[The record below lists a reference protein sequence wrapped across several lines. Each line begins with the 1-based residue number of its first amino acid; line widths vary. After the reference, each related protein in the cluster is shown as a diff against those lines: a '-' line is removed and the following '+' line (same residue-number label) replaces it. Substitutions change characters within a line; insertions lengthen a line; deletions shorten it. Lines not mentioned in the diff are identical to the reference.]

1 VLAGRRRIILGAL
14 YVLLTLF
21 VLDGA
26 LWLYHRRIKLYLDE
40 ELGMRLSAIATTVS
54 LSIDP
59 DAVRAAVEGK
69 ASVDDLSALRSY
81 LENVAGESRL
91 AGLYVLDLQER
102 DLLWTGEGVRPA
114 VINLDPVAVATAEAG
129 LVSFS
134 ETYNVDDLYFK
145 SGYAPV
151 FSRGGVIAI
160 VAAEADAGYFNI
172 IRQARRSLLAV
183 SLVGLAGAAVL
194 GVLLVGLA
202 RSISRAEEAV
212 GRANVLATLG
222 RMAAAVAHD
231 IRNPLGIIGGAAQ
244 RLESIRAGRQR
255 AQLAA
260 GRGPGAEAG
269 DEPAG
274 AGPAEGEGPRGSGG
288 SEEAELLR
296 FIKEEVDRLDTIV
309 KGYLEMAGS
318 SGKPSRCDVLPLI
331 DRTVGMY
338 RKEFSEAGIEVEV
351 DAPGGRAL
359 SVSAD
364 AAQLQQ
370 AFLNILANARE
381 SMPSGGRVSVAVR
394 RRAREVSIRFKDTG
408 EGIPGRDLPHVR
420 EPFFTKKPSGSGLG
434 LAIVEKVVR
443 DGGGKLEIDSAIGAG
458 TTVTIVLPLREE

>member
-1 VLAGRRRIILGAL
+1 VLAGRRRIVLGAL
-14 YVLLTLF
+14 YVLLTLL

-40 ELGMRLSAIATTVS
+40 ELGMRLTAIATTVS

-59 DAVRAAVEGK
+59 AAVRMAAEGT
-69 ASVDDLSALRSY
+69 ASIEELSELRSY
-81 LENVAGESRL
+81 LENVARESRL
-91 AGLYVLDLQER
+91 AGLYVLDLEER
-102 DLLWTGEGVRPA
+102 DLLWTGEGARPA

-129 LVSFS
+129 LAAFS
-134 ETYNVDDLYFK
+134 ETYNVDNLYFK

-151 FSRGGVIAI
+151 FSDETVIAI

-172 IRQARRSLLAV
+172 IKQARRSLLAV

-194 GVLLVGLA
+194 GVLLIGLA

-244 RLESIRAGRQR
+244 RLESISASREGAPRRGEATAGAPRAGAEPEDG
-255 AQLAA
+255 AQ
-260 GRGPGAEAG
+260 
-269 DEPAG
+269 
-274 AGPAEGEGPRGSGG
+274 GPAV
-288 SEEAELLR
+288 SEEVELLR
-296 FIKEEVDRLDTIV
+296 FIREEVDRLDTIV

-318 SGKPSRCDVLPLI
+318 AGKSSRCDVLPLI

-338 RKEFSEAGIEVEV
+338 RKDFSEAGVEVEV
-351 DAPGGRAL
+351 DAPGGERAL
-359 SVSAD
+359 SVAAD

-381 SMPSGGRVSVAVR
+381 SMPSGGKISVEVR
-394 RRAREVSIRFKDTG
+394 RRARDASIRFRDTG
-408 EGIPGRDLPHVR
+408 EGIQGRDLPHVK
-420 EPFFTKKPSGSGLG
+420 EPFFTRKPSGSGLG
-434 LAIVEKVVR
+434 LAIVDKVVR
-443 DGGGKLEIDSAIGAG
+443 DGGGRLEIDSETGQG
-458 TTVTIVLPLREE
+458 TTVTIILPLDEE